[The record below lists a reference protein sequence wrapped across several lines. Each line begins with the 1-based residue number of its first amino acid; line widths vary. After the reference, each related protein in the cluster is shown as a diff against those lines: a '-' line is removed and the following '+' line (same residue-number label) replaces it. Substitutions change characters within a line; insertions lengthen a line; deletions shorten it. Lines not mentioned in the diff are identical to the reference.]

1 MEKLDKYRDLVKK
14 LINKYGQYK
23 PKYGDIEVQKI
34 YDIQG
39 DHYQLINVGWHGNRR
54 LKRLCSPN

>member
-23 PKYGDIEVQKI
+23 PKYGDIGLYRTWVVK
-34 YDIQG
+34 
-39 DHYQLINVGWHGNRR
+39 LIETYA
-54 LKRLCSPN
+54 